1 MDQLTLISGL
11 YDVELAHV
19 LTRLEQPLL
28 IDERGD
34 VEVLFGKLLS
44 ASAAPRVQT
53 LDLIGS
59 TTPQGL
65 VQLGSWVIDG
75 QRAST
80 LAFFRELADHEVL
93 VRLGIQSVRLLG
105 CRSATSEAARSTIE
119 ALSTI
124 LGIEVYGTTSLLHAA
139 HFDARGF
146 RSDEQHL
153 LTCASDLRH
162 GVPDQISPVGDKDP
176 RFFDLDALPVASHLP
191 ASHVPV
197 PPTALRG
204 IVELVERTSGM
215 RMPGLLALP
224 SHVLALPGPA
234 PSSTRQL
241 DVLLD
246 ASWVRTGLDAD
257 SSSGVMYPVSDPA
270 RLRELL
276 ATLAA
281 PVPTARAR

>member
-11 YDVELAHV
+11 FDVELAHV
-19 LTRLEQPLL
+19 LTRLEQPHLV
-28 IDERGD
+28 DERGD
-34 VEVLFGKLLS
+34 VEALFGKLLS
-44 ASAAPRVQT
+44 ASAPTRVQT
-53 LDLIGS
+53 LDLIGL

-75 QRAST
+75 ERAST

-105 CRSATSEAARSTIE
+105 CRSATGEAARTTIE

-146 RSDEQHL
+146 RSDERHL

-162 GVPDQISPVGDKDP
+162 GVPDEVSPTGDKDS
-176 RFFDLDALPVASHLP
+176 RFFDLDALPVASHP
-191 ASHVPV
+191 SASRVHVP
-197 PPTALRG
+197 PDALHG
-204 IVELVERTSGM
+204 IMEVVDRTSGV

-224 SHVLALPGPA
+224 SHVLALPGPTA
-234 PSSTRQL
+234 ASTRLL

-257 SSSGVMYPVSDPA
+257 SSSGVLYQVSNPA